1 MYQQKYLI
9 LPITINFYLLYVCVK
24 FYQAKITETTIH
36 MMAMFE
42 TPALPELQIVGW

>member
-1 MYQQKYLI
+1 M
-9 LPITINFYLLYVCVK
+9 YVCVK
-24 FYQAKITETTIH
+24 FYQAKRTATTIH